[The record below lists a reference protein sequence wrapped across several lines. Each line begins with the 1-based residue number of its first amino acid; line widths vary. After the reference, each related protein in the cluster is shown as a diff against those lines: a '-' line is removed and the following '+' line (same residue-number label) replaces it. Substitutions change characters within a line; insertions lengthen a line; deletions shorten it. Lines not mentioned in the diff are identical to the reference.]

1 MPSEHAPHSSDTLLF
16 GSGATPHPG
25 PLLPPLTLPS
35 VTPKNTPVVLPTN
48 VEDAEVVGVKV
59 MLVGDADKLDPVNVA
74 DVPEIENGDAPDSD
88 NDHDTRVD
96 EVTLQESQLSTMSPV
111 TAVE

>member
-1 MPSEHAPHSSDTLLF
+1 
-16 GSGATPHPG
+16 
-25 PLLPPLTLPS
+25 
-35 VTPKNTPVVLPTN
+35 
-48 VEDAEVVGVKV
+48 